1 VGFFIDLIATL
12 SYSKYMEKKNYFVFL
27 FTIFLLAPFLS
38 LATELESS
46 SDSFSLQES
55 FFNKIPAEVS
65 LGVGESAYPLS
76 KKTIESW
83 IEEKS
88 EMAYQK
94 DYFSEIENTDLC
106 QGEYFIACRLSWDI
120 KRSFRVKKISRLAV
134 NREPVLKFLED
145 LERQSNKDPE
155 DAKFKMDENEKVSL
169 FSLGSPGIKLD
180 KEKSL
185 QDIID
190 YLKNTEK
197 SNQLSLSFTE
207 TASNLS
213 INSIDNL
220 GITSL
225 IGEGR
230 SNFRGS
236 PKNRI
241 FNIKVAISRF
251 DGTLIKPGEEFSFVK
266 VLGEVDGEHGYL
278 PELVIKKDKTEP
290 EFGGGI
296 CQVSTTAFRAAIN
309 SGLKITA
316 RKNHAYP
323 VQYYNPQGMDATVY
337 IPRPDLRF
345 INNTSAHIL
354 IQTKIE
360 GTELIFKFF
369 GTNDERKIEIIGPKI
384 IERKPDG
391 GMKATFSQKVYD
403 KNGTIFI
410 DDTFNSN
417 YDSPNNYPHPG
428 QALTTK
434 PDGWSDKEWSKY
446 KKENKI

>member
-1 VGFFIDLIATL
+1 VKKILIIIFTALAILGPAFFSLAEDPIATASPL
-12 SYSKYMEKKNYFVFL
+12 SF
-27 FTIFLLAPFLS
+27 
-38 LATELESS
+38 
-46 SDSFSLQES
+46 QES
-55 FFNKIPAEVS
+55 FLNKIPPEIS
-65 LGVGESAYPLS
+65 LQIGESAYPLS
-76 KKTIESW
+76 KKTLESW
-83 IEEKS
+83 LEEKS
-88 EMAYQK
+88 TLSYRNN
-94 DYFSEIENTDLC
+94 YISEIENTDLC
-106 QGEYFIACRLSWDI
+106 YGEYFIACRLSWDI
-120 KRSFRVKKISRLAV
+120 KRSFQIKKISRLLV
-134 NREPVLKFLED
+134 DQKLISSFLED
-145 LERQSNKDPE
+145 LERQVNKDPE
-155 DAKFKMDENEKVSL
+155 NAKFKMDENEKVSL
-169 FSLGSPGIKLD
+169 FSLGSSGLKLD

-185 QDIID
+185 QIILD
-190 YLKNTEK
+190 YLKNDGQ
-197 SNQLSLSFTE
+197 NNRLNLSSIE
-207 TASNLS
+207 IAPDLS

-236 PKNRI
+236 PSNRI

-251 DGTLIKPGEEFSFVK
+251 DGILIKPEEEFSFVK
-266 VLGEVDGEHGYL
+266 ILGEVDGEHGYR

-296 CQVSTTAFRAAIN
+296 CQVSTTTFRAAIN

-316 RKNHAYP
+316 RRNHAYP

-345 INNTSAHIL
+345 INNTPSHIL

-369 GTNDERKIEIIGPKI
+369 GTNDGRQVEIVGPKI

-391 GMKATFSQKVYD
+391 SMKTTFSQKVSAKD
-403 KNGTIFI
+403 GTLFI
-410 DDTFNSN
+410 NDTFNSS

-428 QALTTK
+428 AETDLTTK
-434 PDGWSDKEWSKY
+434 PAGWSDKEWSKY

>member
-1 VGFFIDLIATL
+1 MLVDQKLI
-12 SYSKYMEKKNYFVFL
+12 
-27 FTIFLLAPFLS
+27 
-38 LATELESS
+38 SS
-46 SDSFSLQES
+46 
-55 FFNKIPAEVS
+55 
-65 LGVGESAYPLS
+65 
-76 KKTIESW
+76 
-83 IEEKS
+83 
-88 EMAYQK
+88 
-94 DYFSEIENTDLC
+94 
-106 QGEYFIACRLSWDI
+106 
-120 KRSFRVKKISRLAV
+120 
-134 NREPVLKFLED
+134 FLED
-145 LERQSNKDPE
+145 LERQVNKDPE
-155 DAKFKMDENEKVSL
+155 NAKFKMDENEKVSL
-169 FSLGSPGIKLD
+169 FSLGSSGLKLD

-185 QDIID
+185 QIILD
-190 YLKNTEK
+190 YLKNDGQ
-197 SNQLSLSFTE
+197 NNRLNLSSIE
-207 TASNLS
+207 IAPDLS

-236 PKNRI
+236 PSNRI

-251 DGTLIKPGEEFSFVK
+251 DGILIKPEEEFSFVK
-266 VLGEVDGEHGYL
+266 ILGEVDGEHGYR

-296 CQVSTTAFRAAIN
+296 CQVSTTTFRAAIN

-316 RKNHAYP
+316 RRNHAYP

-345 INNTSAHIL
+345 INNTPSHIL

-369 GTNDERKIEIIGPKI
+369 GTNDGRQVEIVGPKI

-391 GMKATFSQKVYD
+391 SMKTTFSQKVSAKD
-403 KNGTIFI
+403 GTLFI
-410 DDTFNSN
+410 NDTFNSS

-428 QALTTK
+428 AETDLTTK
-434 PDGWSDKEWSKY
+434 PAGWSDKEWSKY

>member
-1 VGFFIDLIATL
+1 MAIL
-12 SYSKYMEKKNYFVFL
+12 SYSRHMLKKNYFIL
-27 FTIFLLAPFLS
+27 LSLAFLLVPFLS
-38 LATELESS
+38 WAQESESS
-46 SDSFSLQES
+46 SNSLSFQES
-55 FFNKIPAEVS
+55 FLSKIPPEIS
-65 LGVGESAYPLS
+65 LQVGALDHPLS

-83 IEEKS
+83 LEEKATF
-88 EMAYQK
+88 AYREN
-94 DYFSEIENTDLC
+94 YSSEIENMDLC
-106 QGEYFIACRLSWDI
+106 REEYFIICRLSWDI
-120 KRSFRVKKISRLAV
+120 KRSSHTKKISKLSV
-134 NREPVLKFLED
+134 SQKLILSFLED
-145 LERQSNKDPE
+145 LERQANKDPE

-169 FSLGSPGIKLD
+169 FSLGSPGVKLD

-185 QDIID
+185 QVILE
-190 YLKNTEK
+190 YLKNDEK
-197 SNQLSLSFTE
+197 NSQLKLSFAE
-207 TASNLS
+207 IAPNLS
-213 INSIDNL
+213 INSVDNL
-220 GITSL
+220 GITTL

-241 FNIKVAISRF
+241 FNIKVATSRF
-251 DGTLIKPGEEFSFVK
+251 DGILIKPGEEFSFVK
-266 VLGEVDGEHGYL
+266 ILGEVDGEHGYL

-296 CQVSTTAFRAAIN
+296 CQVSTTTFRAAIN

-360 GTELIFKFF
+360 GTELVFRFF
-369 GTNDERKIEIIGPKI
+369 GTNDSRKVEIIGPKI

-391 GMKATFSQKVYD
+391 GMKATFSQKVFD
-403 KNGTIFI
+403 KNSVLFI

-428 QALTTK
+428 QALTAK
-434 PDGWSDKEWSKY
+434 PKDWSDKEWSKY
-446 KKENKI
+446 KKANNL